1 MSLFRNYTP
10 RKLYVLTLK
19 LVNSLF
25 HESPPIQNSPSSYF
39 NQVLVMHRIIRQ
51 DLSGI
56 LQEVKE
62 SEEAITVAQIHSSLV
77 AFELQ
82 LFGTES
88 AFDIDL
94 RGCCLYTQFLER
106 RLTTYSTHCVL
117 S

>member
-1 MSLFRNYTP
+1 
-10 RKLYVLTLK
+10 
-19 LVNSLF
+19 
-25 HESPPIQNSPSSYF
+25 
-39 NQVLVMHRIIRQ
+39 MHRIIRQ

-94 RGCCLYTQFLER
+94 RGCCLYTHFLER